1 MVESS
6 FKESNT
12 RTAQRGV
19 YWSFLVFNIITA
31 VVFTLWVIFTKG
43 RIVFETPI
51 MRYFFEMRGATLTVF
66 MEAVSFI
73 GGVPMSIAIAAV
85 VLLLL
90 WRYAK
95 DELLFFFV
103 SLAGASA
110 ISATLKFA
118 VGRERPGMFPAL
130 PGHSSSTPAYPSGHA
145 TSGMALY
152 LALYFIVDRKL
163 PRYRVA
169 FAIFSVLLLAGIVIS
184 RLYIQA
190 HYPTDIFGG
199 LAMGIAW
206 VMAVNLF
213 LPRDTDSH

>member
-6 FKESNT
+6 SHTSKT
-12 RTAQRGV
+12 QCGI
-19 YWSFLVFNIITA
+19 YWSFLIFNAITA
-31 VVFTLWVIFTKG
+31 VAFTVWVIFTNG
-43 RIVFETPI
+43 RLAFETPI
-51 MRYFFEMRGATLTVF
+51 MRYFFEMRGPTLTIF

-73 GGVPMSIAIAAV
+73 GGVPMSIGIAAV
-85 VLLLL
+85 ILLLL
-90 WRYAK
+90 WRFAK

-152 LALYFIVDRKL
+152 LALYLIIDRKL
-163 PRYRVA
+163 PQYRVP
-169 FAIFSVLLLAGIVIS
+169 FAIFSILLVVGIVIS

-206 VMAVNLF
+206 VMVVNLF
-213 LPRDTDSH
+213 LPRDA

>member
-6 FKESNT
+6 SKEFKT
-12 RTAQRGV
+12 HAAQRGV
-19 YWSFLVFNIITA
+19 YWSFLVFNAITA
-31 VVFTLWVIFTKG
+31 AVFTLWVIFTQG
-43 RIVFETPI
+43 RIAFETPI
-51 MRYFFEMRGATLTVF
+51 MRYFFKMRGPTLTIL

-73 GGVPMSIAIAAV
+73 GGVPMSIAIAAA

-103 SLAGASA
+103 SLAGASL
-110 ISATLKFA
+110 ISASLKFA

-145 TSGMALY
+145 TSGVALY
-152 LALYFIVDRKL
+152 LALYLIIDRKL
-163 PRYRVA
+163 PRYRVP
-169 FAIFSVLLLAGIVIS
+169 FAIFSILLVAGIVIS

-213 LPRDTDSH
+213 LPRNTE

>member
-6 FKESNT
+6 TNT
-12 RTAQRGV
+12 SSTGAQRGI
-19 YWSFLVFNIITA
+19 YWTFLIANAVTA

-43 RIVFETPI
+43 RLAFETPI
-51 MRYFFEMRGATLTVF
+51 MRYFFEIRSQTLTVF

-95 DELLFFFV
+95 DELLFFFA

-110 ISATLKFA
+110 ISASLKFA
-118 VGRERPGMFPAL
+118 VARERPSMFPAL

-152 LALYFIVDRKL
+152 LALYLIIDRKL
-163 PRYRVA
+163 PQYRVP
-169 FAIFSVLLLAGIVIS
+169 FAIFSVLLVAGIVVS

-199 LAMGIAW
+199 LAIGIAW

-213 LPRDTDSH
+213 LPRDSE

>member
-6 FKESNT
+6 NKQTSG
-12 RTAQRGV
+12 ALRGV
-19 YWSFLVFNIITA
+19 YWIFMLANAVTA
-31 VVFTLWVIFTKG
+31 AAFTVWVITTRG
-43 RIVFETPI
+43 RLDFEAPI
-51 MRYFFEMRGATLTVF
+51 MRYFFELRSQTLTVF
-66 MEAVSFI
+66 METVSFI
-73 GGVPMSIAIAAV
+73 GGVPMSIAIAAA
-85 VLLLL
+85 VLLAL
-90 WRYAK
+90 WRYAE

-118 VGRERPGMFPAL
+118 IGRERPSMFPAL
-130 PGHSSSTPAYPSGHA
+130 PGHSASTAAYPSGHA

-152 LALYFIVDRKL
+152 LALYFIIDRKL
-163 PRYRVA
+163 PRYRVP
-169 FAIFSVLLLAGIVIS
+169 FAVFSVVLLTGIVVS

-206 VMAVNLF
+206 TMAVNLF
-213 LPRDTDSH
+213 LPRDAD

>member
-6 FKESNT
+6 SNSASST
-12 RTAQRGV
+12 TSNAQRGI
-19 YWSFLVFNIITA
+19 YWAFLIFNAITA
-31 VVFTLWVIFTKG
+31 VVLTVWVIISRG
-43 RIVFETPI
+43 RLAFETPI
-51 MRYFFEMRGATLTVF
+51 MRLFFEMRSQTLTIF

-90 WRYAK
+90 WRFAK

-110 ISATLKFA
+110 ISASLKFA
-118 VGRERPGMFPAL
+118 VARERPGMFPAL

-152 LALYFIVDRKL
+152 LALYLIIDRKL
-163 PRYRVA
+163 PQYRVP
-169 FAIFSVLLLAGIVIS
+169 FAIFSVLLVAGIVVS

-206 VMAVNLF
+206 TMAVNLF
-213 LPRDTDSH
+213 LPKDAA